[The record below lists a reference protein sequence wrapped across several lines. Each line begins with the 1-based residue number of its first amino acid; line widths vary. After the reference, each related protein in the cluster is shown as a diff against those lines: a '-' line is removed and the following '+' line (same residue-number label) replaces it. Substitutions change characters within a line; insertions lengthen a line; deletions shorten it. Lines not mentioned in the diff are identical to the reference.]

1 MTGYGIQWR
10 WWWWR
15 CQCGQR
21 GHVTLPMPGLIGVTP
36 GLSLPTLPPPL
47 PMPLPGPLPDRPTPW
62 LPTPWLPLA
71 NAVLE
76 TSDAAPMAAARIK
89 MVVRFNMVS
98 SPFLLLVGC
107 DHPRFWSEGRHGR
120 FSEPHATRSSIIR
133 FGPDSQKV

>member
-21 GHVTLPMPGLIGVTP
+21 GHVTLPTPGLIGRTP
-36 GLSLPTLPPPL
+36 GLGLPTMPTPPL
-47 PMPLPGPLPDRPTPW
+47 PMPLPSPLPDRPTPW

-89 MVVRFNMVS
+89 MVVRFNMVLLLLL
-98 SPFLLLVGC
+98 FLLSSGC
-107 DHPRFWSEGRHGR
+107 SWLDVTIR
-120 FSEPHATRSSIIR
+120 R
-133 FGPDSQKV
+133 FGRNACTDGSRRCA